1 MDIQSIELEY
11 RGAPVGD
18 VRRSERLECIGAA
31 LACDPTQ
38 SFPAAMETE
47 SRLEALYRFLNNDQV
62 DFDAVHAPHVRQ
74 TVLRAGAHES
84 VLVLHD
90 TTTMQFSG
98 SREGLGT
105 TQSRANGF
113 FLHASLAVST
123 DRTPVGILNAET
135 WVRAPGYRR
144 VGNKRDTRRDPS
156 RESLRWWRAV
166 ETCNYRLGSP
176 SAAIHVMDREGD
188 NYDLF
193 SKLIENECRYVIRLA
208 HNRNLVGETEKL
220 KEVVSRT
227 SSLFR
232 REVRAAPRAPRKLA
246 LSKSYPERT
255 SREAVLSVSATSVEF
270 RRSTNYVPG
279 NPPSLKVNVVTVI
292 EDECPVGEE
301 PIAWYLVTGEPVST
315 SQQVAAVVDA
325 YRARWTIEEFFKAL
339 KTGCQFEKRQLESFQ
354 ALRIAL
360 AIFLPIAVR
369 LLALRSSARSQPT
382 SRCTTLSKRQLR
394 VLRSCGS
401 KPLNDNPTNQ
411 EVYDALAVLG
421 GHLRSNGPPGW
432 IILGRAYEKLLVL
445 ERGWR
450 ARGKRPQ
457 RSDQ

>member
-1 MDIQSIELEY
+1 MQMNVQGIELEF
-11 RGAPVGD
+11 RSAPTGD
-18 VRRSERLECIGAA
+18 LRRSERLESIGVA
-31 LACDPTQ
+31 LARDPTL

-47 SRLEALYRFLNNDQV
+47 SGLEALYRFLNNDHV
-62 DFDAVHAPHVRQ
+62 SFDAVRAPHVKR
-74 TVLRAGAHES
+74 TALRARAHDS

-113 FLHASLAVST
+113 FLHASLVVSN
-123 DRTPVGILNAET
+123 DRGPVGVLNADT

-166 ETCNYRLGSP
+166 EKCNERLGSC
-176 SAAIHVMDREGD
+176 SLAVHVMDREGD

-193 SKLIENECRYVIRLA
+193 SKLIESGARFVIRLA

-227 SSLFR
+227 KALFR
-232 REVRAAPRAPRKLA
+232 RQVRAAPRIRKKLA
-246 LSKSYPERT
+246 LKKSLPERA
-255 SREAVLSVSATSVEF
+255 SRDAALSVSATSVQF
-270 RRSTNYVPG
+270 RRSTNYVVG
-279 NPPSLKVNVVTVI
+279 NPPSLEVNVVTVV
-292 EDECPVGEE
+292 EENCPAGEE
-301 PIAWYLVTGEPVST
+301 PIAWYLVTSEPVST
-315 SQQVAAVVDA
+315 AKQVAAVVDA

-360 AIFLPIAVR
+360 AIFLPIALR
-369 LLALRSSARSQPT
+369 LLALRSAARSDPG
-382 SRCTTLSKRQLR
+382 SRCRALSKRQLS
-394 VLRSCGS
+394 VLRTCGS
-401 KPLNDNPTNQ
+401 KPLSKEPTNQ
-411 EVYDALAVLG
+411 EVCNALAALG

-432 IILGRAYEKLLVL
+432 IILGRAFEKLLVL

-450 ARGKRPQ
+450 ARGKRPTKM
-457 RSDQ
+457 